1 MLCYAILQYAITHCS
16 MPYYKSGAAGARRP
30 GEHGGGGL
38 LAGHMLYYVYIYI
51 YREREIERERD
62 IDRYGER

>member
-51 YREREIERERD
+51 YI
-62 IDRYGER
+62 